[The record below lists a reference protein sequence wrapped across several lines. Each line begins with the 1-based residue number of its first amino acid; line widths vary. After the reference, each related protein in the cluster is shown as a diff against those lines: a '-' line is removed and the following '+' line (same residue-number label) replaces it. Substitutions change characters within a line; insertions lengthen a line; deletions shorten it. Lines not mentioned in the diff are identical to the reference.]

1 LTYIVAEAGLNHNGS
16 LDIAKRLVDVAVKA
30 EVSAVKF
37 QTFREGRFP
46 SIEHLRLSDNEA
58 KRLFWYCQEQNIDW
72 FSTPFDMESINFLI
86 KMDMRRWKI
95 PSGLITNQEFLKRV
109 AVCHG
114 KKILSTG
121 MSDLNEV
128 NIAIGYLGRNNLTLL
143 HCTSLYPT
151 PYDQVNLSAMFSL
164 REQFGLDVGLS
175 DHTRGI
181 EITIAA
187 VAMGAEIIEKHI
199 TLDRNAIGPD
209 HSSSLEPHELKKMV
223 QSIRHVEK
231 AMGNGKKQCS
241 KDEWKMR
248 DAIRERMN
256 Q

>member
-1 LTYIVAEAGLNHNGS
+1 MTYIVAEAGLNHNGS

-128 NIAIGYLGRNNLTLL
+128 NIAIGYLGRANLTLL

-175 DHTRGI
+175 DHTQSI
-181 EITIAA
+181 EIAVAA
-187 VAMGAEIIEKHI
+187 VAMGASVIEKHF
-199 TLDRNAIGPD
+199 TLDRNQEGPD

-241 KDEWKMR
+241 ADEWKMR
-248 DAIRERMN
+248 DAIRGKMN
-256 Q
+256 N